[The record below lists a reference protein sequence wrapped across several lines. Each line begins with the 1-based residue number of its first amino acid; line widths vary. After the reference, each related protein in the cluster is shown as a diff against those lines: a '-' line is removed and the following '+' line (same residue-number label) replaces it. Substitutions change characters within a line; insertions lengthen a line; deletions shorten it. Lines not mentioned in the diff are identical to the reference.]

1 MKGDI
6 GVIGLAVM
14 GQNLILNMNDCGFK
28 VVAYNRTIGKVDEFL
43 NGAAK
48 ETGIIGAYSLQ
59 DLVDKLAK
67 PRKIMMMVRAGSVVD
82 DFVEQ
87 LLPLLEEGDII
98 IDGGNA
104 NYPDTTRRTHYLAG
118 KGILFVGAGVSGGE
132 EGARRGP
139 SIMPGGDKRAWEAVK
154 PIFQAIAAKTPQG
167 EPCCD
172 WVGKDGAGHFV
183 KMVHNG
189 IEYGDMQLICEA
201 YQFMKDGLGLSY
213 DEMHRVFAEWNKTE
227 LDSYLIE
234 ITAAILGY
242 KDEGGEPLAEK
253 ILDTAGQMDGHQ
265 CLGFGHSADADFRS
279 RIRPLCFVVQRTA
292 RADRQTVRPNRH
304 ARRRRQTRM
313 GRGVETGFAC
323 LQNHFLRTRLYVDPR
338 SGRKL
343 RLGFGLRQHCAA
355 VARRLHHPQRV
366 FGQYPRRV

>member
-132 EGARRGP
+132 EGALGKRSSRFSRRLP
-139 SIMPGGDKRAWEAVK
+139 PK
-154 PIFQAIAAKTPQG
+154 
-167 EPCCD
+167 
-172 WVGKDGAGHFV
+172 
-183 KMVHNG
+183 
-189 IEYGDMQLICEA
+189 
-201 YQFMKDGLGLSY
+201 
-213 DEMHRVFAEWNKTE
+213 
-227 LDSYLIE
+227 
-234 ITAAILGY
+234 
-242 KDEGGEPLAEK
+242 
-253 ILDTAGQMDGHQ
+253 
-265 CLGFGHSADADFRS
+265 
-279 RIRPLCFVVQRTA
+279 
-292 RADRQTVRPNRH
+292 
-304 ARRRRQTRM
+304 RRRANRVATGSARM
-313 GRGVETGFAC
+313 
-323 LQNHFLRTRLYVDPR
+323 
-338 SGRKL
+338 
-343 RLGFGLRQHCAA
+343 
-355 VARRLHHPQRV
+355 ARDILSKWCTTASNTAICS
-366 FGQYPRRV
+366 